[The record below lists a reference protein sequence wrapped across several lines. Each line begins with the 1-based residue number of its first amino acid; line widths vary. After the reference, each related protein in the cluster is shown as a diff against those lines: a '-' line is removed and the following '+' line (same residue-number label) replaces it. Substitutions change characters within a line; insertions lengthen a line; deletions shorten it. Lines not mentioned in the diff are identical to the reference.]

1 MKIFIVG
8 FLLCLVLT
16 GGAIAQFNFFDNSR
30 SIEQPRLLLDYA
42 SFKSPDSG
50 KVRFEIYYQVF
61 NFTFEFQ
68 KQNIDYVAEYELM
81 VTVND
86 DNGMLAASEMKDKR
100 IVVPDEE
107 KARSRTDFRTSQINF
122 DLLPGKYE
130 VKFSIRDKFSEN
142 TYTTDFKMKLKEFD
156 GEEPRLSDIEFIR
169 TVDALKEEAG
179 VFDKGN
185 ILVVPSVARSYGGD
199 DDARLLYYF
208 EVYRGNDS
216 TAKVDVETKIR
227 KKNGMMIYRDTL
239 NDILSGPMEL
249 QLRDI
254 LVEDYS
260 PGEYELE
267 IFLRGRRNKKL
278 DEKKEKFTIQWSL
291 RGLLKHDFKTAI
303 DQLSIVAQPGEVDKM
318 KNIESQ
324 EERLN
329 AFNEFWK
336 ALDPTPGTAKNER
349 QIEFYRRV
357 NFANVH
363 FKTMRREGWQT
374 DRGRVFIK
382 YGEPDE
388 IDDVPMS
395 LTFPPYQ
402 VWNYYKIGAYRKFTF
417 VDENEDG
424 EYRLQYPY
432 DGLDQSPDF

>member
-1 MKIFIVG
+1 MKIFTAG
-8 FLLCLVLT
+8 LFLCLILAS
-16 GGAIAQFNFFDNSR
+16 GAVAQFNFYDNSR
-30 SIEQPRLLLDYA
+30 AIEQPRLLLDYA

-61 NFTFEFQ
+61 NYTFEFQ
-68 KQNIDYVAEYELM
+68 KQKIDYIAEYELM

-86 DNGMLAASEMKDKR
+86 DNGMLAASEIKDKR
-100 IVVPDEE
+100 IIVPNEE
-107 KARSRTDFRTSQINF
+107 KTRSQTDFRTSQINF

-130 VKFSIRDKFSEN
+130 VKFAIRDKFSEN
-142 TYTTDFKMKLKEFD
+142 TYTTDFKIKLKGYD
-156 GEEPRLSDIEFIR
+156 GDEPRLSDIEFIR
-169 TVDALKEEAG
+169 TIDALKDEAG

-185 ILVVPSVARSYGGD
+185 ILAVPSVVRSYGGD

-208 EVYRGNDS
+208 EIYQGDDS
-216 TAKVDVETKIR
+216 TAKVDIETKIR

-239 NDILSGPMEL
+239 NNIMSGPQEL
-249 QLRDI
+249 QLREI
-254 LVEDYS
+254 SVEDYS

-291 RGLLKHDFKTAI
+291 RGLLKHDFKTAV

-363 FKTMRREGWQT
+363 FKTIRREGWRS

-395 LTFPPYQ
+395 LSFPPYQ
-402 VWNYYKIGAYRKFTF
+402 VWHYHKIGAYRKFTF